1 MLTTI
6 KLIKNSYYKLKIILT
21 FCIVTIALVILMSRL
36 SYVFIRNIYLAQMKE
51 QVKNLTTAIS
61 KQINSTSLNM
71 LEYGLPT
78 KTTSGYFL
86 ELFKKNLSEDNTNSA
101 FLFDDKF
108 KVFIHSDQSV
118 RPGKEETLLFL
129 YRDEIFGIKPGF
141 NSVTLPFKGDDGQWY
156 LLGFYRLNKNFWVAI
171 KESAQRLEKVEDFSK
186 IFWFI
191 GFGGTLLT
199 IIMGWL
205 LSRSITKPIDKLVSF
220 SHQIGE
226 GNFVDAVPKNL
237 KGEIKVLSDAMQKM
251 SSDLSKNQKEKE
263 NMLAQIAHEI
273 RNPLGGIELLAN
285 LTKEDFHKG
294 SIKED
299 YLNKILAEINGLKSL
314 ISSYLN
320 YSRPTLASP
329 TLTDIARIIEE
340 VKDIFQKETNE
351 KNVKFV
357 LNLELYK
364 IWFDH
369 NHLRQILTNLIS
381 NSLEAIEMNGEI
393 YIESYIKE
401 NKSYLSISD
410 NGMGIT
416 QENLNHIFDPFYT
429 TKKEGTGLGL
439 SISQKLC
446 LENQS
451 QLFVESSKGKGTSFI
466 VRKENT
472 NEA

>member
-6 KLIKNSYYKLKIILT
+6 KLIRNSYYKLRIILT

-51 QVKNLTTAIS
+51 QVKNLTTAMS
-61 KQINSTSLNM
+61 KQIDSTSLNM

-78 KTTSGYFL
+78 KTTSGYFS

-118 RPGKEETLLFL
+118 RAGKEETHLFL

-156 LLGFYRLNKNFWVAI
+156 LLGFYRLNENFWFAI

-226 GNFVDAVPKNL
+226 GNFVNAVPKNL
-237 KGEIKVLSDAMQKM
+237 KGEIVMLQGKRYFY
-251 SSDLSKNQKEKE
+251 EK
-263 NMLAQIAHEI
+263 
-273 RNPLGGIELLAN
+273 
-285 LTKEDFHKG
+285 K
-294 SIKED
+294 
-299 YLNKILAEINGLKSL
+299 Y
-314 ISSYLN
+314 
-320 YSRPTLASP
+320 
-329 TLTDIARIIEE
+329 
-340 VKDIFQKETNE
+340 
-351 KNVKFV
+351 
-357 LNLELYK
+357 
-364 IWFDH
+364 
-369 NHLRQILTNLIS
+369 
-381 NSLEAIEMNGEI
+381 
-393 YIESYIKE
+393 
-401 NKSYLSISD
+401 
-410 NGMGIT
+410 
-416 QENLNHIFDPFYT
+416 
-429 TKKEGTGLGL
+429 
-439 SISQKLC
+439 C
-446 LENQS
+446 
-451 QLFVESSKGKGTSFI
+451 
-466 VRKENT
+466 
-472 NEA
+472 